1 MSHPAILYW
10 ERQRRERHRPRQP
23 LRHADSAPMLP
34 AIHAAHDLRF
44 PSLPPAVHRREATR
58 LGEKLREATQA
69 RMASQQCRTSQA
81 PLQGR
86 LRRICPRGSPRRPGG
101 RFRPWPGMRLR
112 SACRGSHGYRR
123 YPATSP

>member
-69 RMASQQCRTSQA
+69 RMASQVVIAQMEKRLIAADAVHQASQDYSLA
-81 PLQGR
+81 
-86 LRRICPRGSPRRPGG
+86 
-101 RFRPWPGMRLR
+101 R
-112 SACRGSHGYRR
+112 SAQQLPMACAVPPSARAMPYEPG
-123 YPATSP
+123 